1 MNKLF
6 FISLFTALTT
16 SVFAQGIN
24 CYSLNMPQACTWAV
38 YNGIGETVAQGVSPE
53 ASSFCVPDGCF
64 QISVE
69 SMAMNPLP
77 ITVELYDSN
86 GNLVNIEN
94 QGNEFYYIGFLSNN
108 GITGC
113 TDPNACNFNPDATC
127 FDYLSCDYSCQGC
140 TNPNAF
146 NFNPNATVDN
156 GTCCTDHWATFSV
169 EQGQAGIWLYSEQ
182 YYMTGGDNLVNNQF
196 CVKNSCYAL
205 QVYSLDEASANQN
218 FSVTLEDGSV
228 WISGVVDSNYL
239 YTTVSLNPVYGCADP
254 NACNYTSGVTCND
267 GSCEYASCS
276 GCTDPLATNYNADAT
291 SDNGKCCYADLAY
304 ITTSVPS
311 TWSIQSST
319 GYYFY
324 GTTPADTELCLENGC
339 YTLNTYPTA
348 FDPFNPNGETT
359 YVTIV
364 DTAGTV
370 VSAGTEDSFQTGIP
384 YTFIWG
390 IAIPGCT
397 EPSACNYNPEATCGQ
412 FAICDYS
419 CQGCTNPNANNYDSN
434 ATIDNGTCCFNNWY
448 TVECSTWIEWYV
460 TSSDGLYQ
468 QGGYNNMLQ
477 GFCMEQDCFSFN
489 AWSLSVQPFDLT
501 IYGPD
506 GSIFYQTTGN
516 VNPYINEYFSSN
528 EIVGCTDL
536 FACNY
541 NPNATC
547 ANYNLCDY
555 SCQGCTDPSSPN
567 YDADATV
574 DNGTCCSAE
583 NWNTITSQGQVIF
596 YAFNPNT
603 GEGDFNEFPYATGYC
618 MNAADCYQLVLYSFM
633 PDSSEVTVTNAQGE
647 VVLSGNLADFGYLQ
661 AFVSGANEVAGC
673 TDPSACNY
681 DSNATCDVGSCY
693 YYCGGCSDPLAVNF
707 NSEAQFDD
715 GTCVYTSEA
724 PNMGLMLV
732 EDAAN
737 EQFYVMME
745 LSAMGTGGP
754 YGVVSSVN
762 EPVVVMNTTGQALKG
777 PYACGTE
784 VQFTVHDMGNNM
796 QTAMTSPV
804 YTMACG
810 VQVEETPAKKSEVQL
825 YPNPATSNVQLT
837 GIEKGVSVE
846 VYDLTGRVVF
856 KDRAQSDRMEI
867 SVSKWNA
874 GVYMVRVE
882 GKTMRLVKE

>member
-38 YNGIGETVAQGVSPE
+38 YNGIGETVAQGVSPQ

-77 ITVELYDSN
+77 ITVELYNSS
-86 GNLVNIEN
+86 GTLVNIEN
-94 QGNEFYYIGFLSNN
+94 QGNEFYYVAFLSVN

-113 TDPNACNFNPDATC
+113 SDPNACNFNPDATC

-156 GTCCTDHWATFSV
+156 GTCCTDHWATFTV
-169 EQGQAGIWLYSEQ
+169 DQGQAGIWLYSEQ
-182 YYMTGGDNLVNNQF
+182 YFMTGGDNLVNNQF
-196 CVKNSCYAL
+196 CVQNSCYAL
-205 QVYSLDEASANQN
+205 QVYSFDSLAANQN
-218 FSVTLEDGSV
+218 YTVTLEDGTV
-228 WISGVVDSNYL
+228 WLTGQVDDNNL

-254 NACNYTSGVTCND
+254 NACNYTPGVTCND
-267 GSCEYASCS
+267 GSCDYASCS
-276 GCTDPLATNYNADAT
+276 GCMDPLATNYNPDAT
-291 SDNGKCCYADLAY
+291 YDNGKCCYAELAY

-319 GYYFY
+319 GYYQY
-324 GTTPADTELCLENGC
+324 GTTPSDSALCIASGC
-339 YTLNTYPTA
+339 YTLNTYPIA
-348 FDPFNPNGETT
+348 FDPFNPNGEST
-359 YVTIV
+359 YVTIT
-364 DTAGTV
+364 DTTGTV

-419 CQGCTNPNANNYDSN
+419 CQGCTDPSANNYDSN
-434 ATIDNGTCCFNNWY
+434 ASVDNGTCCYNNWY
-448 TVECSTWIEWYV
+448 TVECSSWIEWYV

-489 AWSLSVQPFDLT
+489 AWSLTVQPFDLT

-506 GSIFYQTTGN
+506 GSIFYQSIGN

-547 ANYNLCDY
+547 ANYSLCDY
-555 SCQGCTDPSSPN
+555 SCQGCTDPTSPN
-567 YDADATV
+567 YNADATV
-574 DNGTCCSAE
+574 DNGTCCAAE
-583 NWNTITSQGQVIF
+583 NWNTISSEGQVIF

-603 GEGDFNEFPYATGYC
+603 GEGAFNEYPYATGYC

-693 YYCGGCSDPLAVNF
+693 YYCGGCLDPAAVNY
-707 NSEAQFDD
+707 NADAQFDD
-715 GTCVYTSEA
+715 GSCGYTNEL

-732 EDAAN
+732 EDEAN

-754 YGVVSSVN
+754 YGVVSSAN

-810 VQVEETPAKKSEVQL
+810 VQVEETPAKKTEMQL
-825 YPNPATSNVQLT
+825 YPNPAKNNVNLV
-837 GIEKGVSVE
+837 GLEKGTSVE
-846 VYDLTGRVVF
+846 VYDLTGRILF
-856 KDRAQSDRMEI
+856 KDKAQSDRMEI

-874 GVYMVRVE
+874 GVYLVRAS